1 MAFPV
6 FCFEV
11 TFSSYFSDNIWPEFY
26 KIAGWLEWQCRVFHI
41 IKSTNKFKKKNMPF
55 VLLKEMLLPPLCGEQ
70 LPLQPQNIPK
80 STCSGHSQATWLG
93 TAVHGIFLDPSIK
106 TPRNDC
112 VCVGGG
118 SYYFSSLWN
127 TADINSPHSDAQ
139 FQLRQ
144 VFLIVSTCLNP
155 LCCFYRIGW
164 LDICTNKH
172 LSGT

>member
-112 VCVGGG
+112 VCVCVWGCPIISAVYEILQTLIVPILMLSFNFGR
-118 SYYFSSLWN
+118 FSS
-127 TADINSPHSDAQ
+127 S
-139 FQLRQ
+139 
-144 VFLIVSTCLNP
+144 CL
-155 LCCFYRIGW
+155 LA
-164 LDICTNKH
+164 
-172 LSGT
+172 